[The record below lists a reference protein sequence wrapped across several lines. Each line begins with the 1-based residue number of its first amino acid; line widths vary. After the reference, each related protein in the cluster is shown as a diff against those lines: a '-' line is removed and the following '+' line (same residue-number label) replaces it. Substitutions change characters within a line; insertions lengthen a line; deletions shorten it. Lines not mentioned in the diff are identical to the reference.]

1 MIFPRKIEKE
11 LKKQLD
17 SEEIIILTGMR
28 RTGKTIVMNG
38 LFDTLQSKNKIFF
51 DLENP
56 LNRKIFEEENYDN
69 IWKNLEK
76 FGISNKEKAYIFLDE
91 IQLMSKVP
99 SAIKYLYDHY
109 DVKFFLTGS
118 SSYYLKNLFSESLA
132 GRKIIFELFPLD
144 FEEYLVF
151 QSKPKEFFPDFQEK
165 EKRKSEINFGIYEK
179 YYDDYLEFGGF
190 PKVVLEKDIN
200 QKKKLL
206 NDVFTSYFKQD
217 VKTLVDFK
225 NINKLRDLIILLSAR
240 TGSKIE
246 ISKLSAELG
255 VSRETIYSYLS
266 FLENTYFIFL
276 IKPFSRNADREVSG
290 ARKVYFCDT
299 GILNIL
305 GKISSGAIFENT
317 VFRSLRNYG
326 KINYYQR
333 RTGMEIDFILD
344 EKIGFEVKNQGGGFD
359 VKKMVKLGENIGL
372 EESYVISKKYSR
384 DNGIILAMDI

>member
-1 MIFPRKIEKE
+1 MIYPRKIEKE

-17 SEEIIILTGMR
+17 SKEVIVLTGMR
-28 RTGKTIVMNG
+28 RTGKTVIMNS
-38 LFDTLQSKNKIFF
+38 LFEAIQSKNKAFF

-69 IWKNLEK
+69 VWKNLEK
-76 FGISNKEKAYIFLDE
+76 FNISAREKAYVFLDE
-91 IQLMSKVP
+91 IQLMPKAP

-109 DVKFFLTGS
+109 NVKFFLTGS

-132 GRKIIFELFPLD
+132 GRKIIFELYPLD

-151 QSKPKEFFPDFQEK
+151 QEKPLNFFDSFKEK
-165 EKRKSEINFGIYEK
+165 EKRKSEINFALYEK

-190 PKVVLEKDIN
+190 PKVVLEKDIE

-206 NDVFTSYFKQD
+206 NDIFSSYFEQD
-217 VKTLVDFK
+217 VKSLANFK

-240 TGSKIE
+240 VGSKIE

-255 VSRETIYSYLS
+255 VSRETIYNYLS

-276 IKPFSRNADREVSG
+276 IKPFSRNTDREVSG
-290 ARKVYFCDT
+290 ARKIYFCDT

-305 GKISSGAIFENT
+305 GKVSSGAIFENAI
-317 VFRSLRNYG
+317 FRSLRNYG

-333 RTGMEIDFILD
+333 RTGAEMDFILD
-344 EKIGFEVKNQGGGFD
+344 EKTGFEAKNQGGGFD
-359 VKKMVKLGENIGL
+359 VKKIVKLAKNIGL
-372 EESYVISKKYSR
+372 TDSYVISKKYSN
-384 DNGIILAMDI
+384 DDGVILAIDI